1 MRLTEK
7 KVALLATDGFEQREL
22 FGPYETM
29 VGEGADVHI
38 ISNKKGEIK
47 GWQNDDWGKSIV
59 VNYTLDEVK
68 AEHYDALMLPGGL
81 MNPDTLRMNKDAV
94 TFVREFFE
102 QGKPVAAICH
112 APWLLI
118 EANVVEGRKMT
129 SYPSIR
135 TDLENAGAKWVDEEV
150 VVDSGLVTSRHPGDL
165 PAFKRKL
172 VEEIREGVHE
182 EQAAQV

>member
-7 KVALLATDGFEQREL
+7 KVAILATDGFEQKEL
-22 FGPYETM
+22 FSPLKTLK
-29 VGEGADVHI
+29 GENAEVHI
-38 ISNKKGEIK
+38 ISDKKGEIK
-47 GWQNDDWGKSIV
+47 GWMNGDWGKSIV
-59 VNYTLDEVK
+59 VNYTLNEVN
-68 AEHYDALMLPGGL
+68 AEEYHALMLPGGL
-81 MNPDTLRMNKDAV
+81 MNPDTLRMNEDAM
-94 TFVREFFE
+94 TFVRSFFE

-118 EANVVEGRKMT
+118 NAGVVEGRKMT

-135 TDLENAGAKWVDEEV
+135 KDLENAGAIWMDEEV

-165 PAFKRKL
+165 PAFNTKL

-182 EQAAQV
+182 KQAAYV